1 MQIKFRLERKPVF
14 ISANGKSMI
23 QLNADHRP
31 MKKQKYDVEKIGVGY
46 GGYYLDVVE
55 FGPDTQLTVCSGECW
70 QQNFT

>member
-1 MQIKFRLERKPVF
+1 
-14 ISANGKSMI
+14 MI